1 MRWSKYAHIAFS
13 IDRLLFA
20 SESNAKFI
28 HGQVSFVEV
37 RHGLDKR
44 YFLFP
49 NRRTDTYRAFPI
61 VPALLACLLPSMY
74 GVVLLLVALFLR
86 QDSPSCLV

>member
-20 SESNAKFI
+20 SESDAKLI

-44 YFLFP
+44 NFLFP
-49 NRRTDTYRAFPI
+49 KMSEHDI
-61 VPALLACLLPSMY
+61 VQGLYVDLSEERMLCAWGM
-74 GVVLLLVALFLR
+74 
-86 QDSPSCLV
+86 